1 MVMPRLLN
9 PITIQIQKTNKVA
22 SPQDHL
28 RREPVNQVIRQAAI
42 TLKAQ
47 VQWGVGETGAANYPQ
62 AGQAGVGDGQQ
73 GYIILLQKDL
83 TTAGYTPERGD
94 KIIKIASRTVALFLT
109 EVTPHAHYEDQG
121 DFTLIRAWFSDRT
134 TTP

>member
-1 MVMPRLLN
+1 MQPRLLN

-28 RREPVNQVIRQAAI
+28 RREPVNNIVRAASFP
-42 TLKAQ
+42 LQAQ
-47 VQWGVGETGAANYPQ
+47 VQWGVGETSPANYPQ
-62 AGQAGVGDGQQ
+62 GGQAGVGDSQQ

-83 TTAGYTPERGD
+83 TALGYTPERGD
-94 KIIKIASRTVALFLT
+94 KIVKIASRTTALYLT
-109 EVTPHAHYEDQG
+109 EITPHAHYSDQG